1 MAVTHTSKVAFSIG
15 LDENKI
21 PEKLNWTAQEEGI
34 TNKEAKALMIS
45 VWDSKSK

>member
-1 MAVTHTSKVAFSIG
+1 MAVTHTSKIEFAIG

-34 TNKEAKALMIS
+34 TNKEAKALMVS
-45 VWDSKSK
+45 VLSTLK